1 MKGYNSYKSPWI
13 LVIFLIVGA
22 IIGTIIG
29 EALGAVPS
37 LAILKEAKTI
47 GIPTTSLDLYV
58 FTLTFGLLLKLNLV
72 GVVGLLLGI
81 LAYRRV

>member
-1 MKGYNSYKSPWI
+1 MKGYHNYKSPWL
-13 LVIFLIVGA
+13 LVIFLIIGG

-29 EALGAVPS
+29 DALGTIPS

-47 GIPTTSLDLYV
+47 GIPATSLDLHV
-58 FTLTFGLLLKLNLV
+58 FTVSFGLLLKLNLL
-72 GVVGLLLGI
+72 GVVGLLLGV